1 MDSHRIMV
9 LGAGGQLGR
18 SLELVSGQF
27 PDFNFLFFDRSQL
40 DLCDEQHL
48 VRTFE
53 RHRIS
58 ACINA
63 AAYTAVDKAETD
75 HKAAYQVNT
84 IGPAN
89 LAKCCLEHQIPLVHI
104 STDYVYAANS
114 RPLTESDSIHPL
126 NVYAAT
132 KLEGEQLVRSI
143 LRESLILR
151 TSWVYAPWGHNFLQ
165 TMRRLGRERAELRV
179 VYDQVGTPT
188 YAPDLAEAILTLLR
202 RQLGEH
208 PAPWGVYNY
217 SNEGVCSWYDFAQAI
232 IRLEGLP
239 CKVKPILTEEYP
251 TPATRPAYS
260 VLHKSKIRSGFGLE
274 IGHWYDR
281 LQACLQEYPFM
292 AH

>member
-27 PDFNFLFFDRSQL
+27 PDFNFLFFDRCKL
-40 DLCDEQHL
+40 DLCDSEHL
-48 VRTFE
+48 ARTFE

-58 ACINA
+58 ACVNA
-63 AAYTAVDKAETD
+63 AAYTAVDRAETD
-75 HKAAYQVNT
+75 QEAVHRVNVL
-84 IGPAN
+84 GPAN
-89 LAKCCLEHQIPLVHI
+89 LAKRCLEHQVLLVHI

-114 RPLTESDSIHPL
+114 RPLTESDPTHPL

-143 LRESLILR
+143 LPESLIVR

-165 TMRRLGRERAELRV
+165 TMRRLGRERTELRV

-188 YAPDLAEAILTLLR
+188 YAPDLAAAILTLLR
-202 RQLGEH
+202 RQLSEH

-232 IRLEGLP
+232 IRLEQVP
-239 CKVKPILTEEYP
+239 CKVYPILTEEYP
-251 TPATRPAYS
+251 TPAKRPAYS
-260 VLHKSKIRSGFGLE
+260 VLDKRKIRTNFGLE
-274 IGHWYDR
+274 IDHWHDR

-292 AH
+292 AY